1 VFILSDLEDLLK
13 DVENLREK
21 LVYLIDQ
28 KQGDLIDQEVVNISK
43 ILNAALNKY
52 NEVLEEKLKR

>member
-1 VFILSDLEDLLK
+1 MSDLEDLLK